1 MTSRL
6 KALLVFFIILSAV
19 PCLSEASERKETFV
33 KYVIDGD
40 TITVPGGESVRY
52 IGIDTPERGEPF
64 YMEARQRNLS
74 LVKGRKITLVFCDNE
89 RRDKYG
95 RLLAWVYAGGVFVNE
110 VLLKEG
116 LARRLPIPPCGTM
129 FSDEFKAAEKAARDK
144 RLGIWADKA
153 VPGSEMRVPLR

>member
-19 PCLSEASERKETFV
+19 SPLSEASERKETFV

-64 YMEARQRNLS
+64 YMEARQRNRS

-95 RLLAWVYAGGVFVNE
+95 RLLAWVYAEGVFVNE

-129 FSDEFKAAEKAARDK
+129 FAVKFKAAEKAALDK